1 MGRMMRK
8 TFYLLLSLL
17 LLAPILMMN
26 SAKAEGY
33 LIKRGDT
40 LDVSVWQDP
49 KLSRQVIVAPDG
61 SIAIPLAGHV
71 RAAGR
76 TFGAVEAD
84 LKAAL
89 KDQFADD
96 VDITVSLLAQKPPP
110 PPEPQKPEEPP
121 IDPSIYVVGE
131 VAKPGQ
137 YYFKTRT
144 NVLQAIALAGGL
156 GPFAAEKR
164 IKIRRKQNGEETLY
178 EFDYD
183 AFTSGEDM
191 SGNIGL
197 KSGDVIIVPEKGL
210 FE

>member
-1 MGRMMRK
+1 MMRK
-8 TFYLLLSLL
+8 YSILILSLF
-17 LLAPILMMN
+17 LLAPFLQIGAA
-26 SAKAEGY
+26 SAETY
-33 LIKRGDT
+33 LVRRGDT
-40 LDVSVWQDP
+40 LEVLVWQDP

-76 TFGAVEAD
+76 SMEAIEAD
-84 LKAAL
+84 LKAKL
-89 KDQFADD
+89 KDQFSDD
-96 VDITVSLLAQKPPP
+96 LDITVTLLAQKEKPV
-110 PPEPQKPEEPP
+110 EPMKPEEPP

-156 GPFAAEKR
+156 GPFAAESR
-164 IKIRRKQNGEETLY
+164 IKIRRKQNGEEMLY
-178 EFDYD
+178 DFDYD